1 MVTRHLK
8 HFVASVLLIHWRT
21 LKSLNVYSK
30 AFLFFP
36 RQGRCDGRTYVFPP
50 KLQKSL
56 IILLY
61 CFKVE
66 SERLQRVIESGKD
79 RYARTLNLQA
89 QMDERELQQVV
100 DDKRKFL
107 KTAVEYYIKTLQT
120 GVGWKGCMLN
130 SCKLNNCSPSPP
142 LPSPSIMMMMMMV
155 IISPYPVLGSVNE
168 VVWIDWLRL
177 CHLVWQKRL
186 NR

>member
-1 MVTRHLK
+1 M
-8 HFVASVLLIHWRT
+8 FVRKLSC
-21 LKSLNVYSK
+21 
-30 AFLFFP
+30 FFFDKE
-36 RQGRCDGRTYVFPP
+36 GEIVGHMSFP

-130 SCKLNNCSPSPP
+130 SCKLNNCSHSPP
-142 LPSPSIMMMMMMV
+142 
-155 IISPYPVLGSVNE
+155 
-168 VVWIDWLRL
+168 
-177 CHLVWQKRL
+177 HQ
-186 NR
+186 

>member
-1 MVTRHLK
+1 MVIRHLK
-8 HFVASVLLIHWRT
+8 HFVANVLLIYRRNWCHLMFVRK
-21 LKSLNVYSK
+21 LS
-30 AFLFFP
+30 FFFFDKE
-36 RQGRCDGRTYVFPP
+36 GEIVGHMSFP

-130 SCKLNNCSPSPP
+130 SCKLNNCSHSSP
-142 LPSPSIMMMMMMV
+142 LPINSDHDDDDNSNKPMSRPLQRKWGCLNWLTWTLSPCV
-155 IISPYPVLGSVNE
+155 TKAY
-168 VVWIDWLRL
+168 
-177 CHLVWQKRL
+177 K
-186 NR
+186 

>member
-1 MVTRHLK
+1 MVTRHLE
-8 HFVASVLLIHWRT
+8 HFVANVLLIYCRT

-36 RQGRCDGRTYVFPP
+36 RQGRCDVRTYVFPP

-130 SCKLNNCSPSPP
+130 SCKLNNCS
-142 LPSPSIMMMMMMV
+142 LPSPSMMMMLMMMMMMMMTMIV
-155 IISPYPVLGSVNE
+155 ISPYPVL
-168 VVWIDWLRL
+168 WA
-177 CHLVWQKRL
+177 
-186 NR
+186 

>member
-1 MVTRHLK
+1 MCIRKL
-8 HFVASVLLIHWRT
+8 F
-21 LKSLNVYSK
+21 
-30 AFLFFP
+30 FFFP

-100 DDKRKFL
+100 DDKRTFL

-120 GVGWKGCMLN
+120 GVGWKDCMLN

-142 LPSPSIMMMMMMV
+142 LPSPPLPINNDDDDDSNKP
-155 IISPYPVLGSVNE
+155 ISRPLQRKWG
-168 VVWIDWLRL
+168 
-177 CHLVWQKRL
+177 CL
-186 NR
+186 NWMT

>member
-1 MVTRHLK
+1 MYVRK
-8 HFVASVLLIHWRT
+8 
-21 LKSLNVYSK
+21 
-30 AFLFFP
+30 LFFFFLDKEGEIVGHTP
-36 RQGRCDGRTYVFPP
+36 SP

-107 KTAVEYYIKTLQT
+107 KTAVEYYIKTLQS

-130 SCKLNNCSPSPP
+130 SCKLDNFSPSPP
-142 LPSPSIMMMMMMV
+142 LPSPPIYNDDDDDSNKPISRPLQLTMRLSELKDLDFVTLCDKSI
-155 IISPYPVLGSVNE
+155 
-168 VVWIDWLRL
+168 
-177 CHLVWQKRL
+177 
-186 NR
+186 

>member
-1 MVTRHLK
+1 MSHESIPAVRHGYQTPQTFCSKRFAYLSK
-8 HFVASVLLIHWRT
+8 KLM
-21 LKSLNVYSK
+21 SLNVCSK
-30 AFLFFP
+30 AFFFFFDKE
-36 RQGRCDGRTYVFPP
+36 GEIVGHMSFP

-130 SCKLNNCSPSPP
+130 SCKLNNCSHSPP
-142 LPSPSIMMMMMMV
+142 
-155 IISPYPVLGSVNE
+155 
-168 VVWIDWLRL
+168 
-177 CHLVWQKRL
+177 HQ
-186 NR
+186 

>member
-1 MVTRHLK
+1 M
-8 HFVASVLLIHWRT
+8 
-21 LKSLNVYSK
+21 YSK

-36 RQGRCDGRTYVFPP
+36 RQGRCDCRKYVFPP

-120 GVGWKGCMLN
+120 GVGWLN
-130 SCKLNNCSPSPP
+130 SCKLNNCS
-142 LPSPSIMMMMMMV
+142 LPSPSMMMMMMMIV
-155 IISPYPVLGSVNE
+155 IGPYPILCGLEE
-168 VVWIDWLRL
+168 VVLID
-177 CHLVWQKRL
+177 
-186 NR
+186 

>member
-1 MVTRHLK
+1 MSHEIIPAVRHGYQ
-8 HFVASVLLIHWRT
+8 I
-21 LKSLNVYSK
+21 
-30 AFLFFP
+30 
-36 RQGRCDGRTYVFPP
+36 RCDGRAYVFPP
-50 KLQKSL
+50 KLQKSV

-100 DDKRKFL
+100 DDKRTFL

-130 SCKLNNCSPSPP
+130 SCKLINCS
-142 LPSPSIMMMMMMV
+142 LPSPSMMMMLLLMMMMIV
-155 IISPYPVLGSVNE
+155 ISPHPVLCGLEE
-168 VVWIDWLRL
+168 VVLID
-177 CHLVWQKRL
+177 
-186 NR
+186 

>member
-1 MVTRHLK
+1 MVWLKLAMSHESIPAVRHGYQTHLR
-8 HFVASVLLIHWRT
+8 HFVASVLFIHWQT

-36 RQGRCDGRTYVFPP
+36 RKGRCDGRTYVFPP

-120 GVGWKGCMLN
+120 GVGWKGCILN
-130 SCKLNNCSPSPP
+130 SCKLNNFSPSPP
-142 LPSPSIMMMMMMV
+142 LPIYNDDDDDDDS
-155 IISPYPVLGSVNE
+155 N
-168 VVWIDWLRL
+168 
-177 CHLVWQKRL
+177 
-186 NR
+186 

>member
-1 MVTRHLK
+1 M
-8 HFVASVLLIHWRT
+8 FVRKLS
-21 LKSLNVYSK
+21 
-30 AFLFFP
+30 FFFFDKE
-36 RQGRCDGRTYVFPP
+36 GEIVGHMSFP

-130 SCKLNNCSPSPP
+130 SCKLNNCSHSSP
-142 LPSPSIMMMMMMV
+142 LPINSDDDDDDDNSNKPMSR
-155 IISPYPVLGSVNE
+155 PLQ
-168 VVWIDWLRL
+168 R
-177 CHLVWQKRL
+177 K
-186 NR
+186 

>member
-1 MVTRHLK
+1 MYMRK
-8 HFVASVLLIHWRT
+8 
-21 LKSLNVYSK
+21 
-30 AFLFFP
+30 LFFFFLDME
-36 RQGRCDGRTYVFPP
+36 GVMVGHMSFP

-61 CFKVE
+61 CFKME

-120 GVGWKGCMLN
+120 GVGWKGCMRN

-142 LPSPSIMMMMMMV
+142 LPSPPLSINNDDDDDDDSNKP
-155 IISPYPVLGSVNE
+155 ISPPLRFKWDCLN
-168 VVWIDWLRL
+168 WLA
-177 CHLVWQKRL
+177 
-186 NR
+186 